1 MFLKGTPSSTV
12 PQADNAQF
20 SLNFLEIILVL
31 GILKNNELFFK
42 KFRTLLKN
50 FRMIGVT

>member
-20 SLNFLEIILVL
+20 SFNFLEIILVL
-31 GILKNNELFFK
+31 GIFKNNELFLK
-42 KFRTLLKN
+42 KFGILLEN